1 MSIRLTD
8 CVFDLDTFAISM
20 FCVKET
26 KINDYLQFVHQL
38 KMIVSYFSLVIII
51 YFPVGLLLNGDYLV
65 YLTSF
70 V

>member
-1 MSIRLTD
+1 
-8 CVFDLDTFAISM
+8 M